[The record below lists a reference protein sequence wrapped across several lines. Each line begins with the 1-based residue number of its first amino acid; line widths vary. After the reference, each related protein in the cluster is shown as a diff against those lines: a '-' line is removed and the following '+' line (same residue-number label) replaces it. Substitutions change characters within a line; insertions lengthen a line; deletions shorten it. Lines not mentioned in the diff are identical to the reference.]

1 MQELPDLSP
10 FQWETLPPPSHSGGM
25 EFFHIRS
32 RRSYRMRSIAAG
44 HGVDD
49 LLAAECFCEVQLLK
63 GAHYMRR
70 NAPFLSLEYV
80 RKGELLVRQRN
91 RGYRLEP
98 GELFLMQPEIENEFV
113 SGADGCHKIS
123 VMITGKMLMTYLR
136 ESGLGETDVVTGLDR
151 HHIERLLHRLDELAE
166 TGDRASPEQNA
177 LRTFELLQY
186 LRTPPEGDEV
196 PEALALLHNA
206 FEEDPGFAWTRELM
220 AERCR
225 CTPAHLTR
233 QFRRYF
239 NTTPYRML
247 LELRMRRARHLL
259 EREELSV
266 KEIASAVGYPNALN
280 FSTEFRRRTGM
291 SPREYRRHIAWLS

>member
-1 MQELPDLSP
+1 MQELADLSP
-10 FQWETLPPPSHSGGM
+10 FRWETLPPPSHSGGM
-25 EFFHIRS
+25 ELFHVRS
-32 RRSYRMRSIAAG
+32 RRFYRMRGIAVG
-44 HGVDD
+44 TGVDD

-63 GAHYMRR
+63 GAHYLRR

-80 RKGELLVRQRN
+80 RKGELLVRQRD
-91 RGYRLEP
+91 RGYRLGP
-98 GELFLMQPEIENEFV
+98 GDVFLMQPEIENEFV

-123 VMITGKMLMTYLR
+123 VMISGKMLKSYLG

-166 TGDRASPEQNA
+166 TGGPPAPEQNA
-177 LRTFELLQY
+177 LCTFELLQY
-186 LRTPPEGDEV
+186 LRTQPAREDV
-196 PEALALLHNA
+196 PEALTLLRGEL
-206 FEEDPGFAWTRELM
+206 EENPGFDWTRELM

-239 NTTPYRML
+239 NTTPHQML

-259 EREELSV
+259 EREELSI
-266 KEIASAVGYPNALN
+266 KEISVAVGYPNSLN
-280 FSTEFRRRTGM
+280 FSTEFRRRVGM
-291 SPREYRRHIAWLS
+291 SPREYRRHISWVS

>member
-10 FQWETLPPPSHSGGM
+10 FRWETLPPPAQSGDT

-32 RRSYRMRSIAAG
+32 RRSYRMRSIAVG
-44 HGVDD
+44 SGVDD
-49 LLAAECFCEVQLLK
+49 LLAAECFCEVQLLD

-70 NAPFLSLEYV
+70 HAQFLSLEYV
-80 RKGELLVRQRN
+80 LKGELLVRQRN

-98 GELFLMQPEIENEFV
+98 GDLFLMRPEIENEFV

-123 VMITGKMLMTYLR
+123 VMISGKMLKSYLR
-136 ESGLGETDVVTGLDR
+136 ESGLGETDVVTGLDH
-151 HHIERLLHRLDELAE
+151 HHIERLLHRFDELAE
-166 TGDRASPEQNA
+166 AGDKPSPEQNA
-177 LRTFELLQY
+177 LLTFELLQY
-186 LRTPPEGDEV
+186 LRTQPAEEGV
-196 PEALALLHNA
+196 PETLTLLRGEL
-206 FEEDPGFAWTRELM
+206 EENPGFAWTRELM

-280 FSTEFRRRTGM
+280 FSTEFRRRTGT

>member
-10 FQWETLPPPSHSGGM
+10 FQWETLPPPSQFGKM

-32 RRSYRMRSIAAG
+32 RRSYRMRSITAG
-44 HGVDD
+44 TGVDD
-49 LLAAECFCEVQLLK
+49 LLGTACICEVQLLK

-80 RKGELLVRQRN
+80 QKGELLVRQRN
-91 RGYRLEP
+91 RGFRLEA
-98 GELFLMQPEIENEFV
+98 GDVFLMQPEIENEFV
-113 SGADGCHKIS
+113 CGPGECRKIS
-123 VMITGKMLMTYLR
+123 LMVSGKMLTTYLR

-186 LRTPPEGDEV
+186 LRTPPAGDEV

>member
-1 MQELPDLSP
+1 MQELTDLSV
-10 FQWETLPPPSHSGGM
+10 FHWDELPPPSHFREM

-44 HGVDD
+44 TGVDD
-49 LLAAECFCEVQLLK
+49 LLAAECVCEVQLLR

-80 RKGELLVRQRN
+80 QSGELLARQRN
-91 RGYRLEP
+91 RGFRLEA
-98 GELFLMQPEIENEFV
+98 GEVFLMQPEMENEFV
-113 SGADGCHKIS
+113 SGPDGCHKIS
-123 VMITGKMLMTYLR
+123 VMISGKMLKSYLA
-136 ESGLGETDVVTGLDR
+136 ESGLGETDVVAGLDR

-166 TGDRASPEQNA
+166 TGDSPSPEQNA

-186 LRTPPEGDEV
+186 LRTPPAGEEV
-196 PEALALLHNA
+196 PEALVLLRGE
-206 FEEDPGFAWTRELM
+206 FEENPGFAWTRELM

-233 QFRRYF
+233 QFRRCF
-239 NTTPYRML
+239 HTTPYRML

-280 FSTEFRRRTGM
+280 FSTEFRRRVGM
-291 SPREYRRHIAWLS
+291 SPREYRRRILWLS